1 MKNNI
6 INPIVKTNKNFL
18 ANLTRNI
25 RVKDIR
31 NQRNRESLN
40 SEIFDMNDTIPKK
53 RDFLVPALP
62 LIEEVADKA
71 KATEVIEFLAKQRA
85 GSTATGPTYKVKVK
99 RFNKGT
105 VSKWIAV
112 RKSIKELWDQ
122 NSITSQPDRIANIC
136 SILRG
141 ESLTQFEEKIDELT
155 SITQP
160 DGTVTT
166 IAPDEAI
173 VEAGLNAVAETI
185 FPHRALETQKLW
197 MRRGMKKPMELSFR
211 KTASAVGRL
220 NNSLPLFPGAS
231 VVDKFSTAEIVE
243 LLEWSIPKAWR
254 NKFDFDS
261 YIPTLHGKDR
271 LVLHLHT

>member
-1 MKNNI
+1 
-6 INPIVKTNKNFL
+6 
-18 ANLTRNI
+18 
-25 RVKDIR
+25 
-31 NQRNRESLN
+31 
-40 SEIFDMNDTIPKK
+40 MNETIPKK

-62 LIEEVADKA
+62 LIEEVVDKA
-71 KATEVIEFLAKQRA
+71 KAMDVIEFFAKQCA
-85 GSTATGPTYKVKVK
+85 GSISTGPTYKVKVQ

-105 VSKWIAV
+105 VSEWIAV

-141 ESLTQFEEKIDELT
+141 KSLTGFEEKIDKLT
-155 SITQP
+155 NIMLP

-166 IAPDEAI
+166 VALSDVI
-173 VEAGLNAVAETI
+173 VEAGLNTVAETI

-197 MRRGMKKPMELSFR
+197 MRRGMKKPKELSFR

-220 NNSLPLFPGAS
+220 NNCLPLFPGGS
-231 VVDKFSTAEIVE
+231 VADKFSTTEIVE

-254 NKFDFDS
+254 NKFDLDS
-261 YIPTLHGKDR
+261 YVPTLFSKDR
-271 LVLHLHT
+271 LIAECEAIERNSPKLDSGEKPANHRFIRKTVDPLNTVD